1 MASHAKENVPVRVW
15 LSMETLVRD
24 HLNNHSVFGK
34 LEPGCGWE
42 DDIQMVH
49 MVPCK
54 ATEYIT
60 CTMSQNISEKEKVHH
75 LRQ

>member
-1 MASHAKENVPVRVW
+1 MASHAKENC
-15 LSMETLVRD
+15 E
-24 HLNNHSVFGK
+24 SVAKHGNINERSPRQSFCIWK
-34 LEPGCGWE
+34 IEPGYGWE

-54 ATEYIT
+54 VTEYIT
-60 CTMSQNISEKEKVHH
+60 CTMNQNISEKEKVHH